1 MTERD
6 IYDPSFIVALFDEMS
21 KTYGVV
27 NYVSSLGFCE
37 RWRRRAVDG
46 IRIAPDA
53 HVVEMMSGSGECWRF
68 FERRLGSRGRLV
80 CLDVSNE
87 MCRRARE
94 NRDRFRKL
102 DIEIMQVDALASG
115 LPDGCA
121 DHVVACFGLKTF
133 SGAQL
138 EQLAREVTRL
148 LKPKGSFSFVEIAV
162 PPARWFRALYLFY
175 VCRVIPLIGRCFLG
189 NPENYRMLGV
199 YTRRFG
205 SGEAV
210 HSVFEAQGFEVRSEA
225 LFFGCARRVI
235 GSRDALP
242 ELPRRSVR
250 PKALGVA
257 RLTLLMLWVS
267 LFAVYSGRGRLHANQ

>member
-1 MTERD
+1 
-6 IYDPSFIVALFDEMS
+6 
-21 KTYGVV
+21 
-27 NYVSSLGFCE
+27 
-37 RWRRRAVDG
+37 
-46 IRIAPDA
+46 
-53 HVVEMMSGSGECWRF
+53 
-68 FERRLGSRGRLV
+68 
-80 CLDVSNE
+80 
-87 MCRRARE
+87 
-94 NRDRFRKL
+94 
-102 DIEIMQVDALASG
+102 MQVDALASG

-242 ELPRRSVR
+242 ELPRSSVR